1 MKIKPI
7 KAIIWDLDGTLIDFK
22 INSIK
27 ARRKAIKILRNY
39 GIPKKKL
46 SSKTPLLENIKIS
59 KEFFTENGLPF
70 DKIKG
75 IIKEVNNAVILVE
88 HEAAI
93 KATLT
98 EGIIE
103 VLEFAKKK
111 NLKQAVFTYNTHKNA
126 RTSLETAGI
135 NPYFD
140 VVAGRDDVKNLK
152 PHPDHLKYICE
163 RIDVNL
169 NEVVVIGDTG
179 RDIKA
184 AINVGSRSIALNT
197 KIPNFIK
204 RETFKEADKIIE
216 INEIPYE
223 LIKTLEEF
231 SLSNKNKL

>member
-27 ARRKAIKILRNY
+27 ARRKAIKILRNF
-39 GIPKKKL
+39 GIPKEKL

-59 KEFFTENGLPF
+59 KEFFTENGLLV

-93 KATLT
+93 KATST

-111 NLKQAVFTYNTHKNA
+111 NLKQAVFTYNTHRNA

-135 NPYFD
+135 NHYFE

-163 RIDVNL
+163 RINVNL
-169 NEVVVIGDTG
+169 DEVVVIGDTG
-179 RDIKA
+179 RDIEA
-184 AINVGSRSIALNT
+184 AINIGSRSIALNT

-204 RETFKEADKIIE
+204 RETFKKADKIIE
-216 INEIPYE
+216 LNEIPYK

>member
-1 MKIKPI
+1 MKAKPI

-27 ARRKAIKILRNY
+27 ARRKAIKVLRNY
-39 GIPKKKL
+39 GIAREDI
-46 SSKTPLLENIKIS
+46 SSKMPLLEIVKIS
-59 KEFFTENGLPF
+59 RESFVKLGISDEEIKE
-70 DKIKG
+70 

-98 EGIIE
+98 DGIIK

-111 NLKQAVFTYNTHKNA
+111 NLKQAVFTYNTHRNA
-126 RTSLETAGI
+126 RKSLENTGI
-135 NPYFD
+135 NHYFD
-140 VVAGRDDVKNLK
+140 LVAGRDDVKKLK
-152 PHPDHLKYICE
+152 PHPDHLKYVCK
-163 RIDVNL
+163 RIGVNL
-169 NEVVVIGDTG
+169 DEIVVIGDTG
-179 RDIKA
+179 RDIEA
-184 AINVGSRSIALNT
+184 ALKTNSRSIALNT

-216 INEIPYE
+216 LNEIPNE

-231 SLSNKNKL
+231 LS

>member
-39 GIPKKKL
+39 GIPKEKL

-59 KEFFTENGLPF
+59 KEFFTENGLPV

-111 NLKQAVFTYNTHKNA
+111 NLKQAVFTYNTHGNA

-152 PHPDHLKYICE
+152 PHPDHLRYICE
-163 RIDVNL
+163 RINVNL
-169 NEVVVIGDTG
+169 DEVVVIGDTG
-179 RDIKA
+179 RDIEA
-184 AINVGSRSIALNT
+184 AINIGSRSIALNT

-216 INEIPYE
+216 LNEIPYK

>member
-27 ARRKAIKILRNY
+27 ARRKAIKILRNF
-39 GIPKKKL
+39 GIHKEKL

-59 KEFFTENGLPF
+59 KEFFTENGLLV

-111 NLKQAVFTYNTHKNA
+111 NLKQAVFTYNTHRNA

-135 NPYFD
+135 NHYFE

-163 RIDVNL
+163 KINVNL
-169 NEVVVIGDTG
+169 DEGVVIGDTG
-179 RDIKA
+179 RDIEA
-184 AINVGSRSIALNT
+184 AINIGSRSIALNT

-204 RETFKEADKIIE
+204 RETFKKADKIIE
-216 INEIPYE
+216 LNEIPYK